1 MYKEKGFNK
10 PPKTFTPPFKH
21 DHATLKF
28 PQELQNLFTTL
39 FELHA
44 EIHPSPPQ
52 HLLRVE
58 TNIYSPPTPSSL
70 YKSLLT
76 SEGLFFIQY
85 TLEDTFKSCWYLVKI
100 NYDKQKI

>member
-76 SEGLFFIQY
+76 PRIYFLYNILWRIHS
-85 TLEDTFKSCWYLVKI
+85 SLVGT
-100 NYDKQKI
+100 